1 MTPIDEVKAERA
13 EFEKYYRE
21 SRKSKG
27 KDRMLV
33 AFNMLGDGTYAVDS
47 VQRHWWTWQQ
57 ARALLHRSQGQ
68 EPVARNNALRDDHPL
83 SKGFC
88 AHDVSMAKHCA
99 ACAKPPSRDTVVPA
113 EQAEDSAMLD
123 WLDQNIFNHE
133 MDDWDRRLHPDSLM
147 WVVYGP
153 TGVQGSA
160 RAILRAAIR
169 AAMSNREAG
178 GS

>member
-1 MTPIDEVKAERA
+1 MTPIDEAALKAEPLAVLRELLESEEAQYPAA
-13 EFEKYYRE
+13 EQGQAAQTAWVERKYAARE
-21 SRKSKG
+21 
-27 KDRMLV
+27 
-33 AFNMLGDGTYAVDS
+33 A
-47 VQRHWWTWQQ
+47 
-57 ARALLHRSQGQ
+57 ARALVHRSQGQ

-123 WLDQNIFNHE
+123 WLESKHFSLSAIKEPCGDDQFALWWQVTQGRKSISG
-133 MDDWDRRLHPDSLM
+133 HPLAS
-147 WVVYGP
+147 P
-153 TGVQGSA
+153 
-160 RAILRAAIR
+160 REAIR
-169 AAMSNREAG
+169 AAIGRNREAG